1 MLYDVFIC
9 HASED
14 KDDFVRPLAEQL
26 RKSHLEVW
34 YDEFSLRVG
43 DSLRESIDK
52 GLAKSRFG
60 MVVLSPAFFKKKWPK
75 RELNG
80 LVAREMSELTDV
92 ILPVWHNVSQAD
104 VIKFSPPLAD
114 KKAVESK
121 KGLKVV
127 CAELLRK
134 LRPKE
139 SPLIVAR
146 DELIQFWLN
155 PPVVTDEWWLD
166 VIEASNRI
174 PDGGAI
180 PPENSTWGRWT
191 FPLPDAGPD
200 STARGLRLAWTA
212 MQMNWEK
219 KAEELAIT
227 QITRPEIVH
236 NFIAS
241 QPGLREA
248 CHDVPVILASYAPQ
262 LTISGFSGEF
272 DEDFDHLLT
281 TSIAEHKRNSSG
293 SGLTVT
299 GKPPLCDE
307 YIALRHPTFG
317 DYQPSSIACQF
328 IQGEMWGPHPRYYD
342 HFEYLVWLLSSDS
355 SWLPEN
361 IQHFLIEGMKEW
373 NVWHSSAI
381 GGSKNG
387 ASQFV
392 SALYEAKS
400 FKSFKFSLSSRK
412 ALHDWIEISLQ
423 NLGLSDNPAYIL
435 DSFVRAGFIEAFY
448 HDRKRRRSRS

>member
-146 DELIQFWLN
+146 DELIQFGLN

-174 PDGGAI
+174 PDGG
-180 PPENSTWGRWT
+180 
-191 FPLPDAGPD
+191 
-200 STARGLRLAWTA
+200 
-212 MQMNWEK
+212 
-219 KAEELAIT
+219 
-227 QITRPEIVH
+227 
-236 NFIAS
+236 
-241 QPGLREA
+241 
-248 CHDVPVILASYAPQ
+248 
-262 LTISGFSGEF
+262 
-272 DEDFDHLLT
+272 
-281 TSIAEHKRNSSG
+281 
-293 SGLTVT
+293 
-299 GKPPLCDE
+299 
-307 YIALRHPTFG
+307 
-317 DYQPSSIACQF
+317 
-328 IQGEMWGPHPRYYD
+328 
-342 HFEYLVWLLSSDS
+342 LS
-355 SWLPEN
+355 PN
-361 IQHFLIEGMKEW
+361 
-373 NVWHSSAI
+373 
-381 GGSKNG
+381 
-387 ASQFV
+387 
-392 SALYEAKS
+392 
-400 FKSFKFSLSSRK
+400 
-412 ALHDWIEISLQ
+412 
-423 NLGLSDNPAYIL
+423 
-435 DSFVRAGFIEAFY
+435 
-448 HDRKRRRSRS
+448 